1 MLNVAIA
8 TDVPGDGAGIAAIIS
23 TSCEAAVGASR
34 CPVAKD
40 LKVSSVVAWYAIV
53 RSEDAEG
60 SRLRIELHDRSPTGV
75 VVETRDLT
83 FSEND
88 RRESRWASAGVV
100 IAALVAARDSP
111 DTASSSRHPTEPRFT
126 APVARRAPWGFDVAF
141 TVGPGLDR
149 GAYRVGGLVRGF
161 VGLPRSPSVIGE
173 FSLHYA
179 ERPGELDLSWLSA
192 SGGVGARVGNRSSAL
207 SAELIGELV
216 FERMFIAGRNAATGH
231 EASSGQ
237 NRFGGRLGANVALRV
252 WGGFGLVLG
261 AEVSAL
267 RPSVDITFLDA
278 KVGREPLV
286 GFGLAAGIRVV
297 D

>member
-8 TDVPGDGAGIAAIIS
+8 IDVPGEAAGIAAIIS
-23 TSCEAAVGASR
+23 SSCEAAVGASR
-34 CPVAKD
+34 CPIAKD
-40 LKVSSVVAWYAIV
+40 LKASSVVAWYAIV

-60 SRLRIELHDRSPTGV
+60 SRLRIELRDRSAIGV

-111 DTASSSRHPTEPRFT
+111 DAASTSTHPTEPRFAT
-126 APVARRAPWGFDVAF
+126 PVRRRAPWGFDLAII
-141 TVGPGLDR
+141 VGPGLDR

-173 FSLHYA
+173 FSLHYT

-192 SGGVGARVGNRSSAL
+192 SGGVGARIGNNRSV

-216 FERMFIAGRNAATGH
+216 FERMFIAGRNVATGH

-252 WGGFGLVLG
+252 WGGLGLVLG

-286 GFGLAAGIRVV
+286 GVGLAAGIRIV